1 MSLTDLLIVG
11 PLLYGKCHSQIV
23 IFSPR
28 MFLKSLVRQLLQGR
42 RNTVLILLLCLCVV
56 VQMLGVPATL
66 LSPSAPD
73 DILSASN
80 LEGLSLPQTISDLNT
95 GRQSIIVFHVPVTLY
110 LPILLTSVFRPPLV

>member
-1 MSLTDLLIVG
+1 
-11 PLLYGKCHSQIV
+11 
-23 IFSPR
+23 
-28 MFLKSLVRQLLQGR
+28 MFLKSLVRQLLQGH
-42 RNTVLILLLCLCVV
+42 RNTFLILLLCLCVV